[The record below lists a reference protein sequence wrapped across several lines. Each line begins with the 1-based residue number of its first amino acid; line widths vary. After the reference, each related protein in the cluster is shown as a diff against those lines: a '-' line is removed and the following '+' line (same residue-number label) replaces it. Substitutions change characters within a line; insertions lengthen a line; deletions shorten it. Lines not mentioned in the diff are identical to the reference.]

1 MTGYDDLATLI
12 GNFGDLAIYRK
23 FAALNSKRL
32 LFMQAELLHLDAELQ
47 TIIELESKDAK
58 KEKFRTYWKAFNDA
72 PCEGDNNLQKQR
84 FAKIG
89 QKLDEYCK

>member
-12 GNFGDLAIYRK
+12 GNFEDLAIYRR

-47 TIIELESKDAK
+47 TIIEIDSNDAK
-58 KEKFRTYWKAFNDA
+58 KKKFGTYWKAFNDA
-72 PCEGDNNLQKQR
+72 PNNLQKQR
-84 FAKIG
+84 FAELEH
-89 QKLDEYCK
+89 KLNKYC